1 MEPVAPDTS
10 ELPELPEGWCWATA
24 EALSDETRSV
34 TYGVV
39 KLGAVTPGG
48 VPTLRS
54 SNVRHLRLDLDH
66 VKSISNHISGAYQ
79 RTVLRG
85 GEVLVTVRGTLGGVV
100 ATPQACI
107 GFNISREVA
116 MIALVEPILA
126 PVVAMFIGSDAL
138 QKWILRR
145 TRGIAY
151 TGINI
156 ATLKQLPLPVP
167 PMAEQAR
174 IVEAVGHHLS
184 IASATEATSVADVRR
199 CQSLRQSILKWAF
212 EGRTYEPA
220 SVLLE
225 RILAERRRRW
235 EDAELAKMKAKG

>member
-1 MEPVAPDTS
+1 
-10 ELPELPEGWCWATA
+10 
-24 EALSDETRSV
+24 
-34 TYGVV
+34 
-39 KLGAVTPGG
+39 
-48 VPTLRS
+48 
-54 SNVRHLRLDLDH
+54 
-66 VKSISNHISGAYQ
+66 
-79 RTVLRG
+79 
-85 GEVLVTVRGTLGGVV
+85 
-100 ATPQACI
+100 
-107 GFNISREVA
+107 
-116 MIALVEPILA
+116 MIALVEPVLA
-126 PVVAMFIGSDAL
+126 PGVATFIGSDAL

-212 EGRTYEPA
+212 EGRLVDQDPTDEPA
-220 SVLLE
+220 SVLLD
-225 RILAERRRRW
+225 RIRAERDVERGHEIRGARRRK
-235 EDAELAKMKAKG
+235 EPRA